1 MIQSVILLPC
11 ELIIIQLEFPTYW
24 ITLKSL
30 DQPWYRKVH
39 TKSWFRKVHTVRHA
53 LLSPIPCTE
62 SVCPTEIT
70 RKRSTPN
77 NATNTKLHRIAP
89 ANRQPFPGQ
98 PHTLPRCPR
107 TGSFFTGN
115 TFFSHTFRGYF
126 WTSTFTGKS
135 TTVHSYDGTNKTFWV
150 VVGPSLIRLN

>member
-53 LLSPIPCTE
+53 LLSPIPCRE